1 MTPSQFFARLSL
13 EAPMLGRVHKER
25 GLMCTRQIV
34 ARLILNI
41 CRSLPVKLGGQN
53 TYYYPDCSITRPE
66 ITRVCQSLI
75 LTMYAQCI
83 VATWECYL
91 LQALRAQFLSAFC
104 TSLQFLRRIQT
115 IQLVISLLHGLGF
128 PFPPNI
134 FQRQSWQATKQRKPR
149 TTGVPGRNI
158 E

>member
-1 MTPSQFFARLSL
+1 MICLVHDPIPVSRQVVAGSSH
-13 EAPMLGRVHKER
+13 ADRVHKER
-25 GLMCTRQIV
+25 ALMCTRQIV
-34 ARLILNI
+34 PRLILNM

-53 TYYYPDCSITRPE
+53 TYYYADCPITRPE
-66 ITRVCQSLI
+66 ITGLCQSLI

-91 LQALRAQFLSAFC
+91 LQALRAQFRRAFC

-134 FQRQSWQATKQRKPR
+134 FSETKL
-149 TTGVPGRNI
+149 TSD
-158 E
+158 